1 MYEMGFGRVV
11 AAILL
16 VLSVACSGDD
26 STSPKPEPEPQ
37 ESVVE
42 SPSPEIVPIDP
53 AVVSDLAA
61 FEKEAAATIE
71 LDGFPDFMTVA
82 AGHVWVGNGSTEA
95 VDRIEIATDK
105 VADPTRGPASCTGFD
120 SGFGSVW
127 VPSCKDG
134 TVYRIDQKTGK
145 VTAKIKVE
153 EVLEETSV
161 GIGDDGVWLITGDGL
176 LSRIDPETD
185 KVAETLQVEPDSA
198 GVAVGFGSVWVSSN
212 RNNIVQRIDP
222 DKGRAVATVE
232 VGEGPRFLTIGEEAV
247 WVINQLSG
255 TVSRIDPNRDA
266 VTAEIDVGD
275 PFAGGDI
282 AAGNGFVWTATAN
295 GPLSV
300 IEQASDTVV
309 RQWEMHGADAL
320 ALDGTTAWISDH
332 DVQKVYRF
340 TLER

>member
-1 MYEMGFGRVV
+1 MRSIRVAV
-11 AAILL
+11 AGALL
-16 VLSVACSGDD
+16 VVLTACSGD
-26 STSPKPEPEPQ
+26 SSPEAEPEPEPQ
-37 ESVVE
+37 ESVEE
-42 SPSPEIVPIDP
+42 SPAPEVVPVDP
-53 AVVSDLAA
+53 GVVSDLAA
-61 FEKEAAATIE
+61 FEKEAGATIE
-71 LDGFPDFMTVA
+71 LDGFPDFMTT
-82 AGHVWVGNGSTEA
+82 AGRHLWVGNGSIDA

-105 VADPTRGPASCTGFD
+105 VATPIRGPASCTGFD

-127 VPSCKDG
+127 VPSCRDD
-134 TVYRIDQKTGK
+134 TVYRIDEETGK
-145 VTAKIKVE
+145 VTAKIKVG

-232 VGEGPRFLTIGEEAV
+232 VGEGPRFLAIGEEAV

-255 TVSRIDPNRDA
+255 TVSRIDPNSDV
-266 VTAEIDVGD
+266 VTTEIDVGD

-309 RQWEMHGADAL
+309 RQWTMHGADAL

-340 TLER
+340 EFP